1 MTCPVTWHGFWST
14 VSAALTLAGQSWT
27 SGRGQSHLDG
37 DFEAG
42 HDHRWWFVI
51 YQRRKEMPYL
61 GEVGENSISES
72 LQLTRLECKV
82 YRVLNS
88 LWFSGCYW
96 LKKKKSSSNV
106 LMLLRTSGFKSWWFA
121 FILLKC
127 HQCIFP
133 AQVPA
138 TRTWHVGKR
147 LLEAEGLADIILMIK
162 NHKQLSPARGQK
174 ENRLSAPRNRGH
186 RVPHIQQ

>member
-1 MTCPVTWHGFWST
+1 MSCYLTWFLEHSKCCTDIGWAELNFWQRTESPGWRFWGWT
-14 VSAALTLAGQSWT
+14 WPQMMVRHLPKEKRDALLRRSWWKFHFRILTADTIRMQNVQSSKFSLVLWV
-27 SGRGQSHLDG
+27 LL
-37 DFEAG
+37 
-42 HDHRWWFVI
+42 I
-51 YQRRKEMPYL
+51 KE
-61 GEVGENSISES
+61 
-72 LQLTRLECKV
+72 
-82 YRVLNS
+82 
-88 LWFSGCYW
+88 
-96 LKKKKSSSNV
+96 KKSSSNV

-186 RVPHIQQ
+186 CVPHIQQ